1 MPRKTVLVVGAG
13 ASNEAGM
20 PTGHTLKGRISQL
33 LNIRFDSGGFRRISG
48 DEHIYEAIRLH
59 VQQVGLPPQEINSHL
74 YACWHIIDA
83 MPQAISID
91 NFIHSQ
97 EGDARIVLCGKLA
110 IVRAIL
116 EAEKGSLLK
125 IRDGGAREQPDLK
138 AVENTWFV
146 KFVQLLTKDCTRQAL
161 RERLSQITFIVFNYD
176 RCIEHFLFN
185 ALRSTYN
192 LQDKEA
198 AELLSH
204 IEIFHPYGSV
214 GPLPWQQPRD
224 AVQFGA
230 GVHAQSLLALSKD
243 INTFAE
249 GTNSDDSEIEAIHQ
263 RIAEAE
269 TFVYLGF
276 AYHDQNIK
284 LLTPGRPLPEVI
296 VPADYFGTAMG
307 ISDHDRKII
316 CDDLIGMLAVGSK
329 SMQID
334 LDTSCA
340 ALFDRYNRG
349 FSRSFW
355 TRS

>member
-1 MPRKTVLVVGAG
+1 MPRRTVLIVGAG

-20 PTGHTLKGRISQL
+20 PTGTALKGRIAQL
-33 LNIRFDSGGFRRISG
+33 LNIRFDSGGFRRVSG
-48 DEHIYEAIRLH
+48 DNDIYEAIKLH
-59 VQQVGLPPQEINSHL
+59 IREAGLPPGDVNNHL

-125 IRDGGAREQPDLK
+125 NRDAGAREQPDL
-138 AVENTWFV
+138 ARVENTWFV

-161 RERLSQITFIVFNYD
+161 RERLSQVTIIIFNYD
-176 RCIEHFLFN
+176 RCFEHFLFN

-192 LQDKEA
+192 LQDKEV
-198 AELLSH
+198 AELVSH

-214 GPLPWQQPRD
+214 GPLPWQQVRGT
-224 AVQFGA
+224 VEFGSGA
-230 GVHAQSLLALSKD
+230 HAQLLLNLSRD

-249 GTNSDDSEIEAIHQ
+249 GTNADESEIGTIHQ
-263 RIAEAE
+263 RMTEAE

-276 AYHDQNIK
+276 AYHDQNIR
-284 LLTPGRPLPEVI
+284 LLTPPRPLPAGI
-296 VPADYFGTAMG
+296 RQADYFGTAVG
-307 ISDHDRKII
+307 ISDHDRQIVA
-316 CDDLIGMLAVGSK
+316 DDLGAILQVGSK
-329 SMQID
+329 SMHID
-334 LDTSCA
+334 LDTTCA

-349 FSRSFW
+349 FSRTFW
-355 TRS
+355 TR